1 MNIKAEFEVFI
12 NLYKLALEFSK
23 SNELILS
30 ELSHYLVDNL
40 ISKICI
46 FVAQENN
53 LTYQR
58 SSSKGNKK
66 TFNFPKLYKEILATF
81 YPKVPDYDKE
91 INKLHNQRNLF
102 QHGTE
107 SISLGIRPEFAIEYV
122 RLTEIILKEVGIIEK
137 DKTAEPTNFLKA
149 QYSKEKLNVELLE
162 ESKTHFDEEALI
174 NKLTKL
180 EKEFEQNIISQEV
193 KSDLDMRIKAYP
205 LLNTGELFETSQF
218 SELKDYLETE
228 TKNGPPIDSFP
239 TQIFNNLSVTRE
251 GLQYISSSSLIG
263 SILIQREGLI
273 LYDWRYGLKR
283 DPYNETLPVQI
294 MSAYLLGFLYFL
306 SKFFNKLKYLGEIKI
321 VFSVSNIPNWKYSSL
336 PRFMYDRPKT
346 NFQHSSFRPYEG
358 IYTIK
363 ELSSKEGKQRLLQ
376 EIFNEILLCYGDSQG
391 FKLGDNLTA
400 FLEKN

>member
-1 MNIKAEFEVFI
+1 MNRKAEYEVFI

-53 LTYQR
+53 LTYQK

-66 TFNFPKLYKEILATF
+66 TFNFPKLYNEILATF
-81 YPKVPDYDKE
+81 YPKVPDYDKK
-91 INKLHNQRNLF
+91 IKKMHNQRNLF

-122 RLTEIILKEVGIIEK
+122 RLTEIILKEVGIVEK
-137 DKTAEPTNFLKA
+137 DKTVEPTNFLKA
-149 QYSKEKLNVELLE
+149 QYSKEKINVELLE
-162 ESKTHFDEEALI
+162 ESKTHFDEEAI
-174 NKLTKL
+174 FNKLKKL
-180 EKEFEQNIISQEV
+180 EKEFDQNITSQKV
-193 KSDLDMRIKAYP
+193 KSDLNMRIIAYP
-205 LLNTGELFETSQF
+205 LLNTEELFNISQI
-218 SELKDYLETE
+218 SELKKYLEKE
-228 TKNGPPIDSFP
+228 TKNGPPFESFP
-239 TQIFNNLSVTRE
+239 TEIFNNLNVTRE
-251 GLQYISSSSLIG
+251 GLQYISSSKFIG
-263 SILIQREGLI
+263 SILIQREGLV
-273 LYDWRYGLKR
+273 LYDWRYGLKK
-283 DPYNETLPVQI
+283 DPDNETLPVQF
-294 MSAYLLGFLYFL
+294 MSAYVLGFLYFL

-321 VFSVSNIPNWKYSSL
+321 IFSVLNIPNWKYSSL
-336 PRFMYDRPKT
+336 PRFMYDRPKS
-346 NFQHSSFRPYEG
+346 NFQHSSFIPYEG
-358 IYTIK
+358 ICTIK

-376 EIFNEILLCYGDSQG
+376 EIFNEILLGYGDSKG